1 MDDEI
6 KQAVEILQKQNE
18 QFMIQTSLIKVQQEE
33 LAKKQIESLQLSTNI
48 LSEKMKMIRDEKN
61 QKFAV
66 VFNVGVS
73 IGPKKAPKQN
83 NNNTALNGFREATG
97 INKFNRDMDAKSNE
111 INKSLGLKQK

>member
-6 KQAVEILQKQNE
+6 KQAKEILKKQNNHFIM
-18 QFMIQTSLIKVQQEE
+18 QAALIKVQQEQ
-33 LAKKQIESLQLSTNI
+33 LAKHQLEALQLSTNI
-48 LSEKMKMIRDEKN
+48 LSEKTKMIRDEKN

-66 VFNVGVS
+66 VFNVG
-73 IGPKKAPKQN
+73 PKKAPKQ

>member
-6 KQAVEILQKQNE
+6 KQAKEILKKQNNHFIM
-18 QFMIQTSLIKVQQEE
+18 QAALIKVQQEQ
-33 LAKKQIESLQLSTNI
+33 LAKHQLEALQLSTNI
-48 LSEKMKMIRDEKN
+48 LSEKTKMIRDEKN

-83 NNNTALNGFREATG
+83 NNTAFNGFREATG